1 MVLGIAVATV
11 RVKRG
16 LTAVMMVGG
25 VGYAI
30 AVLFI
35 LRGAP
40 DLALTQILVETVTLI
55 AGAAGADPVAG
66 HRAVHHRT
74 RATGSGRRSRI
85 AAGALMTALALI
97 IPGTRT
103 ATPVSADLA
112 GPAVEFGGGKNIV
125 NVILVDVR
133 AWDTYGEITVLI
145 AAATGVASLIF
156 LVRRTGR
163 TPRQPTMIEQSGAAR
178 PAVALAGDQLDAAPV
193 AAARGGH
200 PDDLPHHR
208 GVLGVRAV
216 RRA

>member
-1 MVLGIAVATV
+1 
-11 RVKRG
+11 
-16 LTAVMMVGG
+16 
-25 VGYAI
+25 
-30 AVLFI
+30 
-35 LRGAP
+35 
-40 DLALTQILVETVTLI
+40 
-55 AGAAGADPVAG
+55 
-66 HRAVHHRT
+66 
-74 RATGSGRRSRI
+74 
-85 AAGALMTALALI
+85 MTALALI

-133 AWDTYGEITVLI
+133 AWDTYGEVTVLI

-163 TPRQPTMIEQSGAAR
+163 TPRRPTVLDEPGAAAA
-178 PAVALAGDQLDAAPV
+178 AVALAGHQLDAAPV

>member
-1 MVLGIAVATV
+1 
-11 RVKRG
+11 
-16 LTAVMMVGG
+16 MMVGG

-30 AVLFI
+30 SVLFI

-55 AGAAGADPVAG
+55 AGLLVLTRLPDTRCTPRTGATRFRAAIAVA
-66 HRAVHHRT
+66 
-74 RATGSGRRSRI
+74 S
-85 AAGALMTALALI
+85 GALMTALALI

-133 AWDTYGEITVLI
+133 AWDTYGEVTVLI

-163 TPRQPTMIEQSGAAR
+163 TPRRPTATSR
-178 PAVALAGDQLDAAPV
+178 TRSS
-193 AAARGGH
+193 RGSRR
-200 PDDLPHHR
+200 R
-208 GVLGVRAV
+208 GWPPTGCRAD
-216 RRA
+216 RCCSRSSPG